1 MPRTHDIELDAL
13 RKAVA
18 ALGSQN
24 ELSRRSGVPQCNIAN
39 YLSGR
44 NKHIRDDVWDKLE
57 PHLRKYMPSAE
68 SAAKPAGNE
77 LAIKVSPKEHVLVEA
92 FRTLDSAAQSS
103 VLSCLLSGKPVCAN
117 SRPSPCPRPYDSPV
131 PPGDSETSGG
141 ASAA

>member
-1 MPRTHDIELDAL
+1 MPRAHKIELDAL

-24 ELSRRSGVPQCNIAN
+24 ELSRRSGVPQGYITK
-39 YLSGR
+39 YLSGSI
-44 NKHIRDDVWDKLE
+44 KTIRDDVWDKLE

-68 SAAKPAGNE
+68 SAAKPAGTLGIE
-77 LAIKVSPKEHVLVEA
+77 VSPKEYVLMEA
-92 FRTLDSAAQSS
+92 FRTLDPAAQSS
-103 VLSCLLSGKPVCAN
+103 VLSCLLSGKPACAN